1 MRQHSWSALSTTAL
15 CIQYCSSLYL
25 VLQLKDSNTQGI
37 KDDDF
42 EKKVYR
48 ICDPI
53 SGPSIEANI
62 IGLLSHPTLEN
73 SFLFNNNSVQVRL
86 NFYCPSVCPSVCLSH
101 FTFHFSLDNDRETA
115 YFFLF
120 SLPKQRETDKL
131 FSFHFPRNGKPYRIS
146 LFTSQKAGT
155 LFFLLFS
162 LPKKREIYFFSLFT
176 SRRTGKYL
184 FFHFSLPEMSK
195 PIPVGHCT
203 TCRKSVQ

>member
-1 MRQHSWSALSTTAL
+1 MTLRKRSIASMTQFPVLFQHIWLQINGGSHFQ
-15 CIQYCSSLYL
+15 ISLIFN
-25 VLQLKDSNTQGI
+25 LKQCR
-37 KDDDF
+37 
-42 EKKVYR
+42 EPPKVPTR
-48 ICDPI
+48 
-53 SGPSIEANI
+53 PSIEANI

-146 LFTSQKAGT
+146 LFTSQKAGK

-162 LPKKREIYFFSLFT
+162 LPKKREI
-176 SRRTGKYL
+176 
-184 FFHFSLPEMSK
+184 
-195 PIPVGHCT
+195 
-203 TCRKSVQ
+203 